1 MATNKGQPPTQP
13 IRLGFLLVPR
23 YSMIAFSSAIEP
35 LRMANRL
42 TGKELYQWKTYTV
55 DGAAVEASNGLEIRP
70 DGPISEARELNTLF
84 VCAGVDVEGACD
96 RSTLSWIKKMGQQRI
111 NFGGLCTGAH
121 LLARAGL
128 LDGYRSTIHWENIAS
143 MREAFPRVAVSYELF
158 EIDRDRYT
166 SAGGTAPLDMMLNL
180 ITQQVGSDTATA
192 ISEAFACER
201 IRGRHDRQRI
211 PLQLRLGTS
220 QPKLIETVSIMESNI
235 EEPISLD
242 ELARHVGVSRR
253 QLERL
258 FQKHLHCVP
267 TRYYLELRLA
277 RARQLLLQTSI
288 SIVDVAFACG
298 FVSAPHFSKCYR
310 DYYGIPPR
318 EERRLRGARGDEFG
332 SDEASLQPG
341 SEPPLPAESAEAFV
355 RQARERREAAERGE
369 PGSDDE
375 GEAGA
380 SAAGS
385 DTVDSNIVAGGRG

>member
-1 MATNKGQPPTQP
+1 MTRPDNSGKPK
-13 IRLGFLLVPR
+13 RLGFLLTPE
-23 YSMIAFSSAIEP
+23 YSMIAFASAIEP

-42 TGKELYQWKTYTV
+42 SDRQIYQWQTYTV
-55 DGAAVEASNGLEIRP
+55 DGNPITASNGLEIKP
-70 DGPISEARELNTLF
+70 DAAIWDASQLDTLF
-84 VCAGVDVEGACD
+84 VCSGLDVDSACD
-96 RSTLSWIKKMGQQRI
+96 RNTLSWLKKLDQQRM
-111 NFGGLCTGAH
+111 NFGALCTGAH
-121 LLARAGL
+121 VLARAGL
-128 LDGYRSTIHWENIAS
+128 LDGYRCTLHWENIAG
-143 MREAFPRVAVSYELF
+143 MREAFPRVVVSYELF
-158 EIDRDRYT
+158 EIDRDRFT

-180 ITQQVGSDTATA
+180 ISLQIDPDIATA

-235 EEPISLD
+235 EEPIGLD

-258 FQKHLHCVP
+258 FQKHLNCVP

-318 EERRLRGARGDEFG
+318 EERRLRGARNAAQAGAADDE
-332 SDEASLQPG
+332 DMEAT
-341 SEPPLPAESAEAFV
+341 LPAEGAEAFIRKARAES
-355 RQARERREAAERGE
+355 RQAELAPSEAPDAD
-369 PGSDDE
+369 PDPLSGSD
-375 GEAGA
+375 A
-380 SAAGS
+380 S
-385 DTVDSNIVAGGRG
+385 DTGLASRSNG